1 MGATVTVFGSGRAAL
16 VDDPATADLLG
27 WTRRRRSR
35 PDPEILLRPR
45 EGDPRR
51 EPWIAPGWYDPGL
64 GLEAL
69 RRRARRRQWTYLA
82 TPPGVLRYL
91 EGLAEP
97 PGEGRGWCVAVAG
110 LGRVGGVAA
119 TALALSPSRA
129 SGIRNLLISDVNAAN
144 QERWLLELGAIA
156 RWRGRDRLPRVCA
169 TTTAE
174 AFRHCD
180 VFLFA
185 ASDSVPPVGMKGDV
199 RMMQFAPNRGI
210 LRTLLEQARAAN
222 YAGLFVV
229 VSDPV
234 DLLALAGFH
243 DSNRDASGAFTG
255 DGLAPERIVGLG
267 LGVMWGRAL
276 ACARQEGWEETVARG
291 GGIYGPHSRDVVVFD
306 HLRHPDAARSA
317 SLTRAA
323 RHGNLRIRDLGH
335 LPYVGPGVSSV
346 GLAVPALLAG
356 EEVLGSVMLGGSYF
370 GAPVRLDWG
379 VYPAARSMTG
389 EAWRTLAQLHA
400 CLQAQAEDL
409 GLLDRRA

>member
-1 MGATVTVFGSGRAAL
+1 MTVFGSGRAAL
-16 VDDPATADLLG
+16 VDDPATADRLG
-27 WTRRRRSR
+27 WTRRRRSL

-45 EGDPRR
+45 AGNPRR
-51 EPWIAPGWYDPGL
+51 EPWVAPGWYDPGL

-69 RRRARRRQWTYLA
+69 RRRSRRHRWTYLA

-91 EGLAEP
+91 ERLAAP
-97 PGEGRGWCVAVAG
+97 PREGKGWCVASAG

-129 SGIRNLLISDVNAAN
+129 SGIRKLLISDVNAAN

-156 RWRGRDRLPRVCA
+156 RWRGSEALPAICP
-169 TTTAE
+169 TSTAE
-174 AFRHCD
+174 AFRNCD

-185 ASDSVPPVGMKGDV
+185 ASDSVPPVGTEGDV
-199 RMMQFAPNRGI
+199 RMMQFAPNRAI
-210 LRTLLEQARAAN
+210 LRALLDEARAAN

-276 ACARQEGWEETVARG
+276 ACARREGWEETVARA

-306 HLRHPDAARSA
+306 HLQRPDAARSA

-346 GLAVPALLAG
+346 GLPLPALLAG
-356 EEVLGSVMLGGSYF
+356 DEVLGSVMLDGSYF

-379 VYPAARSMTG
+379 VYPTARAIAG
-389 EAWRTLAQLHA
+389 DAWHALAELHA
-400 CLQAQAEDL
+400 RLQAQAAGL
-409 GLLDRRA
+409 GFLDRRA